1 MPTPHSISFSND
13 RAEAI
18 ASIESI
24 AAGRGWCNVIPNVVD
39 DVDDLKVNFLG
50 LRKLEGVTV
59 ASFVTNP
66 ARHGHDQ
73 PSSLGVLHT
82 RGRLGRVRIAE
93 LLDGATFRVTQ
104 DHNQR
109 GLLLEV
115 PVDTAASAVLEV
127 MCRVT
132 SALCD
137 VAMTGSW
144 RLDRFLRD

>member
-1 MPTPHSISFSND
+1 MTTPHSISFSSD
-13 RAEAI
+13 RSEAI
-18 ASIESI
+18 ASIESV

-39 DVDDLKVNFLG
+39 DIDDLKVNFLG

-59 ASFVTNP
+59 ATFVTSP
-66 ARHGHDQ
+66 ERRGRVQ

-82 RGRLGRVRIAE
+82 RGRLGRARIAE
-93 LLDGATFRVTQ
+93 LIGDAPFRVIQ

-115 PVDTAASAVLEV
+115 PADAAASPVLEV
-127 MCRVT
+127 MCRCT

-144 RLDRFLRD
+144 RLDRFVRP